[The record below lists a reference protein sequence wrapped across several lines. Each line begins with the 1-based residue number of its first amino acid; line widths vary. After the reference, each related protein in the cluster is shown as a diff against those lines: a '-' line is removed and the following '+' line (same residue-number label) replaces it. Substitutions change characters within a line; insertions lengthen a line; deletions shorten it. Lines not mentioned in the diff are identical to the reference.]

1 MKKIIALL
9 MALCLMLPAC
19 ALAEG
24 MTAGTYE
31 GSAEGRFGTI
41 TVEVTVTGDKIENVT
56 IKDHHDS
63 AGVSDL
69 PLSRIP

>member
-1 MKKIIALL
+1 MKRIIALL

-24 MTAGTYE
+24 MTPGTYE

-41 TVEVTVTGDKIENVT
+41 TVEVTVTEDKIENITVKEQ
-56 IKDHHDS
+56 IGRAH
-63 AGVSDL
+63 V
-69 PLSRIP
+69 